1 VAYGDETIEAVA
13 RERGRA
19 LVAYAYLLTGD
30 LPEAEGLVQHALVRT
45 VLRPRAAADP
55 ATAEAEVRRT
65 LLVAVAAGRRR
76 RGPHAPAAARTP
88 AHEALLALPPA
99 QRVCVVLHDLDGLPP
114 DRIGGLLDLSTGT
127 VRSHLADAR
136 LRMGSPAEAAE
147 VRA

>member
-1 VAYGDETIEAVA
+1 MAYGDETIEAVA

-30 LPEAEGLVQHALVRT
+30 FAEAERLVQRALVRA

-55 ATAEAEVRRT
+55 AAAETEVRRV
-65 LLVAVAAGRRR
+65 LLLAVAGGHGRRDDER
-76 RGPHAPAAARTP
+76 RGPEPTP
-88 AHEALLALPPA
+88 AHAALLALPPA

-114 DRIGGLLDLSTGT
+114 NRIGGLLDLSTGA

-136 LRMGSPAEAAE
+136 LRMGVAPEPAGVPA
-147 VRA
+147 

>member
-1 VAYGDETIEAVA
+1 MAYGDETIEGVA

-55 ATAEAEVRRT
+55 VTAEAEVRRT
-65 LLVAVAAGRRR
+65 LLVAVAAGWR
-76 RGPHAPAAARTP
+76 RGRAPAQAAAWTP
-88 AHEALLALPPA
+88 AHEALLALPPV

-114 DRIGGLLDLSTGT
+114 QRIGGLLDLSTGT

-136 LRMGSPAEAAE
+136 LRMDLAPQPAGVPA
-147 VRA
+147 